1 MVFYKRVFCST
12 CAGYKSL
19 ITAGFGRVWRAT
31 THATTDAQK
40 KARLSYWAPLLV
52 IVGLVAMWAG
62 PTTAVI
68 AASDSSASTD
78 ATSAVSQLLQSFQS
92 LSGQGHRPAG
102 ARSDQEDAFAYQQDQ
117 RLLQFLKRYLR
128 VLDGETASQS
138 IDDTALARL
147 DQLLDAFVEQRLL
160 QLEARIEQRS
170 ASASTL
176 SGIEQITA
184 EAYAEGL
191 IQLRMQYLMTLVDV
205 VEARN
210 AVGQSAATLVSLLRE
225 RLQHSTEAMLGTIGY
240 SESART
246 MLVRQL
252 ADSPDNTELKAALDM
267 QVLRIERAGEQLAQ
281 LVDMLERLGVDTTAE
296 RRVLL
301 RQSNAMSVSLVD
313 ADVLSGLFDDVTT
326 TAIAWWQQE
335 AFDLIF
341 NLLIFTLILLA
352 ARVLARL
359 TRRAMARILASRG
372 NRIGVLLQDVL
383 TRMAGGVVMALG
395 FLVALSQLG
404 ISVAPMLAG
413 LGVAGFIIGFALQ
426 DVLGNFAAGA
436 MILAY
441 RPFDTD
447 DYIDV
452 AGVQGTVKR
461 MNLVSTTINTP
472 DNQSLIIPNSKIW
485 GDVIRNYTGQR
496 MRRVDLEFGVS
507 YGDSIEHVEAILGDI
522 IANTP
527 EVLPDPP
534 PNIRVHRLG
543 ESSVDFI
550 VRPWV
555 ATEHYWDVY
564 WRLQRE
570 VKLRFDEEGIC
581 IPFPQR
587 DVHHYYEG
595 DPAKLEV
602 NNLNVD

>member
-1 MVFYKRVFCST
+1 MVFLERQSHLSASGRRSLKGPLPTVKQSWL
-12 CAGYKSL
+12 GYL
-19 ITAGFGRVWRAT
+19 GA
-31 THATTDAQK
+31 
-40 KARLSYWAPLLV
+40 LLV
-52 IVGLVAMWAG
+52 SLWIGSAGADTVDTPSERAIPSVAQLQQAFELLAG
-62 PTTAVI
+62 HNQTRT
-68 AASDSSASTD
+68 
-78 ATSAVSQLLQSFQS
+78 
-92 LSGQGHRPAG
+92 G

-117 RLLQFLKRYLR
+117 RLLQFLKRYVR
-128 VLDGETASQS
+128 VLADGSSPSGAVSQVAYES
-138 IDDTALARL
+138 ELALLDKPLDALIEGRLARL
-147 DQLLDAFVEQRLL
+147 E
-160 QLEARIEQRS
+160 ERIEQRT
-170 ASASTL
+170 ALAATL

-184 EAYAEGL
+184 QAYVEGL
-191 IQLRMQYLMTLVDV
+191 IQLRVQYLVTLVDV
-205 VEARN
+205 IDAR
-210 AVGQSAATLVSLLRE
+210 AARGQPDTALLSMLRE
-225 RLQHSTEAMLGTIGY
+225 RLQQSTEALLGTIGY
-240 SESART
+240 GESARA
-246 MLVRQL
+246 MLARQL
-252 ADSPDNTELKAALDM
+252 TDSPNNAELQAALDL
-267 QVLRIERAGEQLAQ
+267 QVLRIERASEQLGQ
-281 LVDMLERLGVDTTAE
+281 LVDLLERLGVDTTAE

-301 RQSNAMSVSLVD
+301 RQSSAVSVSLMD
-313 ADVLSGLFDDVTT
+313 ANVLSVLFDDVTT
-326 TAIAWWQQE
+326 TAMTWWQQQ

-341 NLLIFTLILLA
+341 NLLIFVGILL
-352 ARVLARL
+352 LARL
-359 TRRAMARILASRG
+359 LARVASRSVARVLASRG
-372 NRIGVLLQDVL
+372 NRIGALLQDVL

-413 LGVAGFIIGFALQ
+413 LGVAGFIVGFALQ

-461 MNLVSTTINTP
+461 MNLVSTTITTP

-496 MRRVDLEFGVS
+496 IRRVDLEFGVS
-507 YGDSIEHVEAILGDI
+507 YGDSIEQVEAILSDI
-522 IANTP
+522 IAKTP

-570 VKLRFDEEGIC
+570 VKLRFDAEGIC

-595 DPAKLEV
+595 APPKVDV

>member
-1 MVFYKRVFCST
+1 MVCSERESHLSG
-12 CAGYKSL
+12 AGYQPRKA
-19 ITAGFGRVWRAT
+19 AG
-31 THATTDAQK
+31 
-40 KARLSYWAPLLV
+40 L
-52 IVGLVAMWAG
+52 
-62 PTTAVI
+62 
-68 AASDSSASTD
+68 
-78 ATSAVSQLLQSFQS
+78 ATSGAYQLACLGLLLLFVWIGNPPATVAETANESAAAPVAQLQQAFAS
-92 LSGQGHRPAG
+92 LSENGQSPAG
-102 ARSDQEDAFAYQQDQ
+102 ARNDQSDAFAYQQDQ
-117 RLLQFLKRYLR
+117 RLLQFLKRYVR
-128 VLDGETASQS
+128 VLSEVSNSA
-138 IDDTALARL
+138 
-147 DQLLDAFVEQRLL
+147 DAATQG
-160 QLEARIEQRS
+160 IS
-170 ASASTL
+170 ASALTQLDEPLDRLIARRLTGLETRIAERSLLAETL
-176 SGIEQITA
+176 SGVEQITA
-184 EAYAEGL
+184 EAYTEGL
-191 IQLRMQYLMTLVDV
+191 IQLRMQYLVTLVDV
-205 VEARN
+205 IEAR
-210 AVGQSAATLVSLLRE
+210 AATGLSDAVLLSMLRE
-225 RLQHSTEAMLGTIGY
+225 RLHHSSEALLGTIGY
-240 SESART
+240 SESARA

-252 ADSPDNTELKAALDM
+252 ADNPDNAELKAALDL

-281 LVDMLERLGVDTTAE
+281 VVDLLERLGVDTSAE

-301 RQSNAMSVSLVD
+301 RQSSAVSVSLVD
-313 ADVLSGLFDDVTT
+313 ATVLSALLDDVAS
-326 TAIAWWQQE
+326 TALAWWQQE

-341 NLLIFTLILLA
+341 NLLMFIGIVLLA
-352 ARVLARL
+352 RLLARL
-359 TRRAMARILASRG
+359 TRRGVARVLASRG
-372 NRIGVLLQDVL
+372 SRMGVLLQDVL
-383 TRMAGGVVMALG
+383 TRMAGAVVMALG

-413 LGVAGFIIGFALQ
+413 LGVAGFIVGFALQ

-461 MNLVSTTINTP
+461 MNLVSTTITTP

-507 YGDSIEHVEAILGDI
+507 YGDSIEHVEAILRDI

-570 VKLRFDEEGIC
+570 VKLRFDAEGIC

-595 DPAKLEV
+595 APPDVGIK
-602 NNLNVD
+602 NLNVD

>member
-1 MVFYKRVFCST
+1 MVFLERQSHLSAVGRRSLKSPLP
-12 CAGYKSL
+12 AGQRSWL
-19 ITAGFGRVWRAT
+19 GCLGA
-31 THATTDAQK
+31 
-40 KARLSYWAPLLV
+40 LLV
-52 IVGLVAMWAG
+52 SLWIGSTGADTVD
-62 PTTAVI
+62 
-68 AASDSSASTD
+68 AASEL
-78 ATSAVSQLLQSFQS
+78 AVPPVAQLQQAFEL
-92 LSGQGHRPAG
+92 LGGHNQTRTG

-117 RLLQFLKRYLR
+117 RLLQFLKRYVR
-128 VLDGETASQS
+128 VLADGSSASSVDSQVAYETELAQLDEPLDAL
-138 IDDTALARL
+138 IAGRLARL
-147 DQLLDAFVEQRLL
+147 E
-160 QLEARIEQRS
+160 ERIEQRT
-170 ASASTL
+170 ALAATL

-184 EAYAEGL
+184 QAYVEGL
-191 IQLRMQYLMTLVDV
+191 IQLRVRYLVTLVDV
-205 VEARN
+205 IDVRAAR
-210 AVGQSAATLVSLLRE
+210 GQPATTLVSMLRE
-225 RLQHSTEAMLGTIGY
+225 RLQHSTEALLGTIGY
-240 SESART
+240 GESARA
-246 MLVRQL
+246 MLARQL
-252 ADSPDNTELKAALDM
+252 TDSPNNVELQAALDL
-267 QVLRIERAGEQLAQ
+267 QVLRIERASEQLGQ
-281 LVDMLERLGVDTTAE
+281 LVDLLERLGVDTTAE

-301 RQSNAMSVSLVD
+301 RQSSAVSVSLVD
-313 ADVLSGLFDDVTT
+313 ANVLSALFDDVTT
-326 TAIAWWQQE
+326 TAMTWGQQQ

-341 NLLIFTLILLA
+341 NLLMFAGILLLA
-352 ARVLARL
+352 RLLARVASRGVARVL
-359 TRRAMARILASRG
+359 TSRG

-395 FLVALSQLG
+395 FLVAVSQLG
-404 ISVAPMLAG
+404 ISLAPMLAG
-413 LGVAGFIIGFALQ
+413 LGVTGFILGFALQ

-461 MNLVSTTINTP
+461 MNLVSTTITTP
-472 DNQSLIIPNSKIW
+472 DNQTLIIPNSKIW

-496 MRRVDLEFGVS
+496 IRRVDLEFGVS
-507 YGDSIEHVEAILGDI
+507 YGDSIEQVEAILSDI
-522 IANTP
+522 IAKTP

-570 VKLRFDEEGIC
+570 VKLRFDAEGIC

-595 DPAKLEV
+595 APPKVDV